1 MEIAVVYTTAI
12 SRLTTEIPQTDFCF
26 DHLRGTPFSGVPAF
40 LFTAAQKLRGFLRN
54 LGYDGDLAS
63 AYDHFMRRTMFL
75 QRIEEVQS
83 SRDLKASQDILLSF
97 KLLNPAEPHFPPRAA
112 DHFAQGRRNSYGV
125 LCVSRDQEVIS
136 HSAFWAGKNGYRL
149 F

>member
-1 MEIAVVYTTAI
+1 M
-12 SRLTTEIPQTDFCF
+12 
-26 DHLRGTPFSGVPAF
+26 
-40 LFTAAQKLRGFLRN
+40 FTAAQKLRGFLRN

-83 SRDLKASQDILLSF
+83 SRGLKASQDILLSF

-112 DHFAQGRRNSYGV
+112 DHFAQGRRNLHGV

-136 HSAFWAGKNGYRL
+136 HSAFWAGKNGYRFIL
-149 F
+149 NPFDSKQSFFELREKVSGFFRGR